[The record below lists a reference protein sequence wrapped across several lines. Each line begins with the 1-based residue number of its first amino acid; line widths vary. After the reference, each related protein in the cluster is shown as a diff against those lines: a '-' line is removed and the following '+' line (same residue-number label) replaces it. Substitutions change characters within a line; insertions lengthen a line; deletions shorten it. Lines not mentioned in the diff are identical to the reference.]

1 MANVIENRAVNANV
15 EIASIAVIYDG
26 VAAGGAMVSTA
37 MIPADASVVGV
48 YLNTSTANGA
58 VLAGTGT
65 IRVAVGGAAQW
76 VMAAT
81 TAGNAK
87 AGFPVPLTGSFTG
100 AIHVTMGGTV
110 TAVNGVHY
118 ISVAYVRGNA

>member
-1 MANVIENRAVNANV
+1 MANMIENRAVNANV
-15 EIASIAVIYDG
+15 EIASIAVVYDG
-26 VAAGGAMVSTA
+26 STAGGPMVSTQ

-48 YLNTSTANGA
+48 YLNTSSANGA

-65 IRVAVGGAAQW
+65 VRVAVGGATNWLMGA
-76 VMAAT
+76 VA
-81 TAGNAK
+81 AGNAK
-87 AGFPVPLTGSFTG
+87 AGYPIPLAGSFTG